1 MLWTWKS
8 DDLRDL
14 EKNLARLEAAK
25 PRSREAAKPRSRE
38 AAKPKDTKIA
48 LGLYLWDYTGID
60 EKKKADPTYK
70 FGKPV
75 PLDLMVHQCSLG
87 LKCSKMAAC
96 FG

>member
-14 EKNLARLEAAK
+14 EKNLARL
-25 PRSREAAKPRSRE
+25 E